1 LWVRLQ
7 PPRTGKAF
15 DFKIR
20 VEKHIHDP
28 FDFKIRVEKHIHD
41 QMLCPY
47 KINSTQLSSKIGF
60 HPSDKPIAHALNP
73 A

>member
-7 PPRTGKAF
+7 PPRTGKA
-15 DFKIR
+15 
-20 VEKHIHDP
+20 

-73 A
+73 ATPVQSPNLFQQV